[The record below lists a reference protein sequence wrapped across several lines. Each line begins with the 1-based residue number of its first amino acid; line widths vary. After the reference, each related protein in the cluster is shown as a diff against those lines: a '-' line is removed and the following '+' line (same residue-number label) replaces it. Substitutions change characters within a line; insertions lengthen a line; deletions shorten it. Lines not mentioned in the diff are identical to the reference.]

1 MIKTLPHWCGI
12 LLGLLCLPST
22 ALATKPGYPI
32 RLSWSV
38 AQPLV
43 AGTQNQATLVIT
55 TALPIERIQV
65 TAASG
70 TTRSLLLGAV
80 PFYDGPLTPAEP
92 LSLPVRFIVPR
103 SATPGLEFQVVVDG
117 RRGTYR
123 LGASLD
129 ITPASARPGLHPGV
143 PSALGEG
150 TLEMAARSVATT
162 TIGPISAPGDS
173 VTFRGRFL
181 YRDRVFGPSGFLH
194 ELSTDDPV
202 KPIRYATVDLLV
214 EGVTLPVASSLT
226 DSLGAFSFTVPLQV
240 SSIYRV
246 RILSTTAPTWG
257 GSILRVR
264 TSSAQGG
271 AFFSA
276 TTPNQN
282 NVAGDVD
289 WGDQIVEPGAA
300 EGFNLLD
307 CIIEGSRQV
316 ELLSGSLPSA
326 NLNVFWNANS
336 TNGTYFTLN
345 NSSIYLLGDE
355 GYDDCVVLHE
365 FGHFVA
371 AHYSKDDSQGGEH
384 FLDDDKQDPRLAWSE
399 GFASYFQSSVRKRLG
414 DPYPSWYV
422 DTWGTPGAGQLLF
435 SYDSEGASLT
445 GQGTPDNHV
454 VFQGIYVR
462 GTGSEVVVQALLWD
476 LEDGPETPG
485 DTDPGVDDDALELGP
500 QPWWAVIHGPLT
512 AAFAVSLED
521 FWDGWFAL
529 GLNHQPEMEAS
540 FSALGAE
547 YFADAFEDD
556 DAEPEGKPLLANNQ
570 SVHHT
575 FYPVGDVDFHTLH
588 LEVGLP
594 VLVETSNIESY
605 GDTFLEITNGD
616 STWSNEDRSFAE
628 MASSVRFTPPV
639 TGDYTIR
646 VQRSFHNFGSQIT
659 NYGSYDLRAVVG
671 APANPILTQLTNA
684 APDAGFSV
692 GVAFADADMDNLPDL
707 YVVNNSGCGVDR
719 GKDAFYHNDGALS
732 FTNETGPAGFGS
744 SEGGIAAA
752 WGDYDRDGD
761 PDLFVS
767 DHGLYQNNGHGTFTD
782 VTATSGV
789 VDIGREYDASWVDTD
804 GDGWLDLF
812 VLRRDGASV
821 LWRNQ
826 HDGTFADVTSATGL
840 VFPEDGGSAV
850 GCAWADYDGD
860 LRPDL
865 FIARRS
871 QAAQALYH
879 NLGGNQFEDVT
890 VAAGLLSD
898 IPASGGVWGDVSG
911 DGRPDLFVASNG
923 PDRLYINN
931 GNGTFTDKAHE
942 YGVDV
947 SEYNTGAGLFD
958 VDLDGDLDLFTST
971 LDGAQFLFRN
981 LGATMVRAADA
992 SEDGQGYG
1000 MTAGDLDGDGDPE
1013 VYQAIG
1019 CDSGTCGC
1027 AINRFYKNLTSGK
1040 HWLGV
1045 KLVGDASNMDGIGS
1059 RIVMHAGSSRQVRE
1073 MGAGNGWASK
1083 SLLPLVF
1090 GLGDSSAVDSVE
1102 VFWPSGARN
1111 LVTAPDTDRVIT
1123 VIENTHVPVLP
1134 PDPEVPFRMT
1144 LRGPTP
1150 NPFRG
1155 GTTMVLELTQATHV
1169 SVVIYDVTGRRVRS
1183 LVDRVLSAGTQ
1194 YVGWDGTD
1202 DLGRHTG
1209 RGLYFYRA
1217 HAGSRTEV
1225 RKLMAL
1231 GN

>member
-1 MIKTLPHWCGI
+1 MTKNLPYWSGI
-12 LLGLLCLPST
+12 LLGLLCLPT
-22 ALATKPGYPI
+22 PALATKPGYPV

-38 AQPLV
+38 NQSFV
-43 AGTQNQATLVIT
+43 AGSQGQATLIIT
-55 TALPIERIQV
+55 AAEPIERIQL
-65 TAASG
+65 TPASEH
-70 TTRSLLLGAV
+70 TRSLLSGAT
-80 PFYDGPLTPAEP
+80 PSYDGALTPAEP
-92 LSLPVRFIVPR
+92 LSIPVQFLVPR
-103 SATPGLEFQVVVDG
+103 TIGPGLEFLVIVDG
-117 RRGTYR
+117 RHGTYR

-129 ITPASARPGLHPGV
+129 ITPESARPVLRPGV
-143 PSALGEG
+143 PTAKGEV
-150 TLEMAARSVATT
+150 TLEAAARPMTSTT
-162 TIGPISAPGDS
+162 VGPSSASGDS

-194 ELSTDDPV
+194 ENPADDPL
-202 KPIRYATVDLLV
+202 KPIRFVMADLLI
-214 EGVTLPVASSLT
+214 EGSTLPVASGLT
-226 DSLGAFSFTVPLQV
+226 DSLGAFVFSVTPQA
-240 SSIYRV
+240 SAIYRV
-246 RILSTTAPTWG
+246 RILSTTAPAWG

-264 TSSAQGG
+264 TSSSQGG
-271 AFFSA
+271 AYFSA

-289 WGDQIVEPGAA
+289 WGDQVVEPGAA

-316 ELLSGSLPSA
+316 ELLSGSFPSP
-326 NLNVFWNANS
+326 NLNVFWNPTS

-345 NSSIYLLGDE
+345 NSSIFLLGDE

-399 GFASYFQSSVRKRLG
+399 GFASYFQASVRKRLG

-435 SYDSEGASLT
+435 SYDIEGASLT
-445 GQGTPDNHV
+445 GQGSPV

-462 GTGSEVVVQALLWD
+462 GSGSEVVVQALLWD
-476 LEDGPETPG
+476 VEDGPQTPG
-485 DTDPGVDDDALELGP
+485 DPDPAIDDDALELGTH
-500 QPWWAVIHGPLT
+500 PWWTVITGPLH
-512 AAFAVSLED
+512 AAAAVSLED
-521 FWDGWFAL
+521 FWDGWFEL
-529 GLNHQPEMEAS
+529 GLNHEPEMDAI

-547 YFADAFEDD
+547 YFVDVFEDD
-556 DAEPEGKPLLANNQ
+556 DTQPQSKPFLANGL

-575 FYPVGDVDFHTLH
+575 FYPTGDVDFHAVH
-588 LEVGLP
+588 LEAGTP

-605 GDTFLEITNGD
+605 GDTFLEVTNGD

-639 TGDYTIR
+639 TGEYTIR
-646 VQRSFHNFGSQIT
+646 VQRSFHNLGSQFT
-659 NYGSYDLRAVVG
+659 NYGSYDLRALVG
-671 APANPILTQLTNA
+671 APTNPILTQLANA
-684 APDAGFSV
+684 AADPGFSV
-692 GVAFADADMDNLPDL
+692 GVAFADVDLDDLPDI
-707 YVVNNSGCGVDR
+707 YVVNNGGCGVGT
-719 GKDAFYHNDGALS
+719 GKDAFFRNDGALS
-732 FTNETGPAGFGS
+732 FTNVTGPAGFGS

-782 VTATSGV
+782 VTAATGV

-812 VLRRDGASV
+812 VLRRDGPSA
-821 LWRNQ
+821 LWRNRQ
-826 HDGTFADVTSATGL
+826 DGTFLNVTPQTGL
-840 VFPEDGGSAV
+840 VFPEDGGSAI

-871 QAAQALYH
+871 QAAETLFH
-879 NLGGNQFEDVT
+879 NLGGNQFEDVS
-890 VAAGLLSD
+890 VAAGLSSN
-898 IPASGGVWGDVSG
+898 IPASGGAWGDVSG
-911 DGRPDLFVASNG
+911 DGRPDLFVASTG

-931 GNGTFTDKAHE
+931 GDGTFTDKAHA

-958 VDLDGDLDLFTST
+958 VDLDGDLDLFAST
-971 LDGAQFLFRN
+971 LDGAQFFFRN
-981 LGATMVRAADA
+981 LGATMARAADA
-992 SEDGQGYG
+992 SEGGFGYG

-1027 AINRFYKNLTSGK
+1027 AVNRFYKNLTSGK

-1059 RIVMHAGSSRQVRE
+1059 RIVVHTGSSRQVRE

-1083 SLLPLVF
+1083 SLLPVVF
-1090 GLGDSSAVDSVE
+1090 GVGDTSVVDSVE
-1102 VFWPSGARN
+1102 VFWPSGVRD
-1111 LVTAPDTDRVIT
+1111 LVVAPETDRIIT

-1134 PDPEVPFRMT
+1134 PKPEIPFRMT

-1155 GTTMVLELTQATHV
+1155 GTTMVFELTQATHV

-1202 DLGRHTG
+1202 DLGRHAG

-1217 HAGSRTEV
+1217 QAGGRTEV

-1231 GN
+1231 GD